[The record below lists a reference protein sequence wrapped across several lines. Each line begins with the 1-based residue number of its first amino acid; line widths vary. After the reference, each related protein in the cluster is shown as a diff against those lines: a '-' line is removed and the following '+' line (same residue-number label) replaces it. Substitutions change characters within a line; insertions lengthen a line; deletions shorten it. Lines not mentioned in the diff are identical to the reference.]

1 MDVVSHTLIAF
12 GSVFVAYWFGLFHGY
27 IRGNNEAVT
36 EVGAMT
42 CKRTLLWARS
52 KYDINITDFE
62 IEEVYEEIRKS

>member
-12 GSVFVAYWFGLFHGY
+12 GSVFVAYWVGIFQGY
-27 IRGNNEAVT
+27 IRGNNEVVA
-36 EVGAMT
+36 EASAMA
-42 CKRTLLWARS
+42 CKRTLQWARA